1 MNKIFLKY
9 REEYPDFIYKSF
21 SYTIDDN
28 LNISFNYIIPGLEE
42 FNHKIIIPKEYIK
55 IDYDK
60 DYLEYII
67 FNIGMIEIINYIKCT
82 CSRNIIVDA
91 GYINDKQ
98 IDFFKKLYYKGLGE
112 LLYRNNIQISLD
124 ELFDIKCNCSE
135 ISLPKL
141 NYTGEGN
148 LICVGGGKDS
158 CVSLELLKNEDNY
171 CLVINPKDVTLNCCN
186 AAGYSDDRVVKVR
199 RIIDPKILDIN
210 DRGFLNGHIPFS
222 SVVAFISYLVAYL
235 LGRKN
240 IILSNEA
247 SANQETVI
255 GTDVNHQYS
264 KTFEAECDFRDYV
277 KDTFDIDINYF
288 SLLRGLSEF
297 NIAKLFSHYKKYH
310 HVFRSCNL
318 GSKNDN
324 WNWCLNCPKCLFIY
338 IILSPF
344 IEREELVSIFG
355 EDLYEREDLLDT
367 FKEIIGYSDS
377 KPFECVGTYEEAR
390 YAISLVINRGGIL
403 PYLLQYYKDNYDLEL
418 DGSSIEKYNDLND
431 LNDHYD
437 NIVRK
442 ELDKY
447 V

>member
-1 MNKIFLKY
+1 MNKNFLKY

-112 LLYRNNIQISLD
+112 LLYKNNIQISLD

-141 NYTGEGN
+141 NYTGNGN

-171 CLVINPKDVTLNCCN
+171 CLVINPKEV
-186 AAGYSDDRVVKVR
+186 G
-199 RIIDPKILDIN
+199 
-210 DRGFLNGHIPFS
+210 
-222 SVVAFISYLVAYL
+222 
-235 LGRKN
+235 
-240 IILSNEA
+240 
-247 SANQETVI
+247 
-255 GTDVNHQYS
+255 
-264 KTFEAECDFRDYV
+264 
-277 KDTFDIDINYF
+277 
-288 SLLRGLSEF
+288 
-297 NIAKLFSHYKKYH
+297 
-310 HVFRSCNL
+310 
-318 GSKNDN
+318 
-324 WNWCLNCPKCLFIY
+324 
-338 IILSPF
+338 
-344 IEREELVSIFG
+344 
-355 EDLYEREDLLDT
+355 
-367 FKEIIGYSDS
+367 DS
-377 KPFECVGTYEEAR
+377 
-390 YAISLVINRGGIL
+390 
-403 PYLLQYYKDNYDLEL
+403 
-418 DGSSIEKYNDLND
+418 
-431 LNDHYD
+431 
-437 NIVRK
+437 
-442 ELDKY
+442 
-447 V
+447 

>member
-1 MNKIFLKY
+1 MNKNFLKY

-91 GYINDKQ
+91 GYINNKQ

-186 AAGYSDDRVVKVR
+186 AAGYSDDRIVRVK
-199 RIIDPKILDIN
+199 RIIDSKIIDIN
-210 DRGFLNGHIPFS
+210 NRGFLNGHIPFS
-222 SVVAFISYLVAYL
+222 SVVAFISYLTAYL
-235 LGRKN
+235 LGIKN
-240 IILSNEA
+240 IVLSNEA
-247 SANQETVI
+247 SANQATVI

-318 GSKNDN
+318 GSKNNN

-344 IEREELVSIFG
+344 IERDELISIFG

-367 FKEIIGYSDS
+367 FKEIIGYSDT

-390 YAISLVINRGGIL
+390 YAVSLVINRGGIL
-403 PYLLQYYKDNYDLEL
+403 PYLLQYYKDNYNLEL
-418 DGSSIEKYNDLND
+418 DGSSIEKYNDLNN

>member
-1 MNKIFLKY
+1 MNNEFLKY

-28 LNISFNYIIPGLEE
+28 LNINFNYIIPGLEE

-60 DYLEYII
+60 DYLDYII
-67 FNIGMIEIINYIKCT
+67 FNVGMIEMINYIKCT
-82 CSRNIIVDA
+82 CSKNIIVEA
-91 GYINDKQ
+91 GYVNNKQ

-112 LLYRNNIQISLD
+112 LLYRNNIQITLD
-124 ELFDIKCNCSE
+124 ELFNIKCNCSE
-135 ISLPKL
+135 TSHPKL
-141 NYTGEGN
+141 NYIGKGN

-171 CLVINPKDVTLNCCN
+171 CLVINPKEVTINCCN
-186 AAGYSDDRVVKVR
+186 AAGYDDDRVVKIKR
-199 RIIDPKILDIN
+199 GIDPKILDIN

-222 SVVAFISYLVAYL
+222 SVVAFISYLAAYL

-240 IILSNEA
+240 IVLSNEA
-247 SANQETVI
+247 SANQATVI

-264 KTFEAECDFRDYV
+264 KTFEAESDFRDYV

-297 NIAKLFSHYKKYH
+297 NIARLFSHYRKYH

-318 GSKNDN
+318 GSKSDN
-324 WNWCLNCPKCLFIY
+324 WKWCCKCPKCLFIY

-344 IEREELVSIFG
+344 IEREELISIFG
-355 EDLYEREDLLDT
+355 EDLYEREDLLET
-367 FKEIIGYSDS
+367 FKEIIGYSS
-377 KPFECVGTYEEAR
+377 TKPFECVGTYEEAR
-390 YAISLVINRGGIL
+390 YAVSLVINRGGDL
-403 PYLLQYYKDNYDLEL
+403 PYLLQYYKDNYELEL
-418 DGSSIEKYNDLND
+418 DGSSIEKYSDLNN
-431 LNDHYD
+431 LNDYYD